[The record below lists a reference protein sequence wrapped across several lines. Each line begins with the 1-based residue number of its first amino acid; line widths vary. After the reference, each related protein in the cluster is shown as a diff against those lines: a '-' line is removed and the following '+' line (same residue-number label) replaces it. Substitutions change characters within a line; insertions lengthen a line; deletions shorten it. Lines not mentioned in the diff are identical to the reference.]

1 MVVLFACGRGRG
13 QTSEQQGQQKIQH
26 VVGVYV
32 GVGVGVD
39 AGNVWKEWWL
49 EPYSLVRL
57 EIYRYSYKKSELNTS
72 ITLSILSLCDLPH
85 CWMSASLVHAHP

>member
-32 GVGVGVD
+32 GVGVGVGVD

-57 EIYRYSYKKSELNTS
+57 EIYRYSYKKK
-72 ITLSILSLCDLPH
+72 
-85 CWMSASLVHAHP
+85 